1 MKQLE
6 KQLERQTNLQRRIK
20 FYLKINLLC
29 FLIRAHNLTIN
40 STSMPSISP
49 SFQCSPLRQPELEI
63 QDLDSSWDQ
72 DDVDDWN
79 EQEDDF
85 EPIADDS
92 DNNSDFVSIYI
103 LIIFL

>member
-1 MKQLE
+1 
-6 KQLERQTNLQRRIK
+6 
-20 FYLKINLLC
+20 
-29 FLIRAHNLTIN
+29 
-40 STSMPSISP
+40 MPAVSP

-72 DDVDDWN
+72 DDVDDCN

-103 LIIFL
+103 FFTYF